1 MNIISMIRKLLS
13 LHNLTKSQRLTL
25 GVRKEK
31 IRKAI
36 TSTPQLT
43 EKKWLLEKL
52 EEIV

>member
-1 MNIISMIRKLLS
+1 MIRKLLS